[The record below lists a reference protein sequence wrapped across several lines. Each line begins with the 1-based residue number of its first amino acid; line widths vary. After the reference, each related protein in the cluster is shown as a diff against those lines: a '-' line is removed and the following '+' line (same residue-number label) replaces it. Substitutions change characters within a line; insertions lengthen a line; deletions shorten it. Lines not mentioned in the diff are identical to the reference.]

1 MRARERKMGYGMDGR
16 RAGEK
21 RRERE
26 RKAGVGMV
34 WGAKNKPANHEAK
47 SAYVTGEGEAAE
59 NVMKFSEICRWNF
72 PCKPPCHTN

>member
-1 MRARERKMGYGMDGR
+1 MGRKGEGGSASAREKTGVGGDGR

-34 WGAKNKPANHEAK
+34 WAAKNKPANHDAE
-47 SAYVTGEGEAAE
+47 SA
-59 NVMKFSEICRWNF
+59 
-72 PCKPPCHTN
+72 